1 MARKSWRRDC
11 TKILFIETQRRVG
24 NILTKNKLWCKDRID
39 PEGVFGLVNGSK
51 NQRVLNQ

>member
-24 NILTKNKLWCKDRID
+24 NILIKKKLWCKDRID

-51 NQRVLNQ
+51 NQRVLNK